1 MHLYVIRSETFDL
14 VTVGVVKDPA
24 KRLSSLQK
32 DHPGDTLVL
41 KHHQP
46 VSENVRP
53 GVFWQVF
60 RAVLTRPPTP
70 AHSCARE
77 TGAAGARA
85 GAPRD
90 VIEKVAVV
98 EPSQTT

>member
-60 RAVLTRPPTP
+60 RAVLTGPPRRGNWF
-70 AHSCARE
+70 ARAI
-77 TGAAGARA
+77 GAAVALA
-85 GAPRD
+85 VAT
-90 VIEKVAVV
+90 VEFIEKVAVV